1 MGKVIVI
8 ASGKGGTGKTT
19 TAAALSSA
27 LAARKC
33 RVLCIDADVGL
44 RNMDLS
50 LGLSEMALPDFCDV
64 IEGRLSLEDAA
75 FQHPTVLSL
84 YFLSAPSLMSPE
96 EIDPEKMRELL
107 DSARRSFDYCII
119 DSPAGIGSGFRLA
132 ARFADSAIVV
142 TTSDITS
149 CRDVQRTVMELKALG
164 IEDVSLIVN
173 RIRPRLLKFSNQN
186 IDDIVDTAGARLLV
200 CPRGPLRHPLGKQ
213 GYSSYKLH
221 FQGRRRGVF
230 AHCRPASGRKNSCG
244 RYKAHSIERVI
255 PP

>member
-186 IDDIVDTAGARLLV
+186 IDDIVDTAGARLLGLV
-200 CPRGPLRHPLGKQ
+200 PEDRSVILSANKGILLINYTSRGAAAAFSRIAGRLLGE
-213 GYSSYKLH
+213 
-221 FQGRRRGVF
+221 RI
-230 AHCRPASGRKNSCG
+230 PAGDIKP
-244 RYKAHSIERVI
+244 IL
-255 PP
+255 

>member
-75 FQHPTVLSL
+75 FQHPTVPSL

-186 IDDIVDTAGARLLV
+186 IDDIVDTAGARLLGLV
-200 CPRGPLRHPLGKQ
+200 PEDRSVILSANKGILLINYTSRGAAAAFSRIAGRLLGE
-213 GYSSYKLH
+213 
-221 FQGRRRGVF
+221 RI
-230 AHCRPASGRKNSCG
+230 PAGDIKP
-244 RYKAHSIERVI
+244 IL
-255 PP
+255 

>member
-132 ARFADSAIVV
+132 ARFADSAIVI

-186 IDDIVDTAGARLLV
+186 IDDIVDTAGARLLGLV
-200 CPRGPLRHPLGKQ
+200 PEDRSVILSANKGIPLINYTSRGAAAAFSRIAGRLLGE
-213 GYSSYKLH
+213 
-221 FQGRRRGVF
+221 RI
-230 AHCRPASGRKNSCG
+230 PAGDIKP
-244 RYKAHSIERVI
+244 IL
-255 PP
+255 

>member
-186 IDDIVDTAGARLLV
+186 IDDIVDTAGARLLGLV
-200 CPRGPLRHPLGKQ
+200 PEDRSVILSANKGIPLINYTSRGAAAAFSRIAGRLLGE
-213 GYSSYKLH
+213 
-221 FQGRRRGVF
+221 RI
-230 AHCRPASGRKNSCG
+230 PAGDIKP
-244 RYKAHSIERVI
+244 IL
-255 PP
+255 